1 MCKFGDGWYQIEQVP
16 KKISLHSRVV
26 FANSS
31 VNMTTSLRIQPSS
44 IASAGGNFGFSL
56 SRYAPLLFKRAKLL
70 SFCCLIL
77 NYPNLRDLSGSLTT
91 NRTACWGLGMKLTR
105 LPRTAGPFVFSVSP
119 RGGGGIF
126 LFQLLLNKPGIKER
140 ILFYLR
146 KSRRRTLPQFEYLWQ
161 DSRRL
166 LSDGCS
172 KSGILSDR

>member
-31 VNMTTSLRIQPSS
+31 DDHSYDDEPANTAFFYRLRLRKFGVFTLAIRTTFVEESQTSLILLLNFKLSELAWPKWQFNYQPN
-44 IASAGGNFGFSL
+44 SA
-56 SRYAPLLFKRAKLL
+56 
-70 SFCCLIL
+70 
-77 NYPNLRDLSGSLTT
+77 LRS
-91 NRTACWGLGMKLTR
+91 LGMKLTR
-105 LPRTAGPFVFSVSP
+105 LPPTSGPFVFS
-119 RGGGGIF
+119 GGGGIF
-126 LFQLLLNKPGIKER
+126 LFQLLLNKPAIKER

>member
-16 KKISLHSRVV
+16 KKISLRSRVV

-44 IASAGGNFGFSL
+44 IASAGGNFGFSF

-91 NRTACWGLGMKLTR
+91 NRTARWGVWVWSWRDFHVHQGR
-105 LPRTAGPFVFSVSP
+105 SCF

-126 LFQLLLNKPGIKER
+126 LFQLLLNKPAIKER

-146 KSRRRTLPQFEYLWQ
+146 KSRRRTLAQFEYLWQ
-161 DSRRL
+161 DW
-166 LSDGCS
+166 
-172 KSGILSDR
+172 